1 MWHRNLRTMRRTE
14 PGIASVP
21 WRRSSYS
28 GANGNCVE
36 VALSA
41 NGHVAVRDSKQPG
54 RRTRFQA
61 REAWQCFV
69 SGVCSGEFGG

>member
-1 MWHRNLRTMRRTE
+1 MRRTE

-41 NGHVAVRDSKQPG
+41 DGHVTVRDSKQPD
-54 RRTRFQA
+54 RRARFHE
-61 REAWQCFV
+61 RGAWEHFV
-69 SGVCSGEFGG
+69 AGVSSGGFEG